1 MRFSENDFCGD
12 DGGSGLLEL
21 SLAGSRLAWLNY
33 DTGIHLHLGL
43 ATATITR
50 PQPRGVLILSTG
62 GNVSCMWGS
71 SCAFAGAGD
80 LRGGGGLLV
89 FDTWNVRG
97 KRCENVR
104 CFRQR
109 KTRGTLWRMQEDRA
123 ARIRSETVGLSTLAT
138 DGQRIAALRS
148 DGKLEILRA
157 DGRLLRRL
165 AVSGAVRAAA
175 IGSARLVVLTPTR
188 LLVYELRTRKLEHRW
203 PLSPRAETRALAGVG
218 GGFAA
223 YTEGRTIKLVRLS
236 DGLRRAIAVP
246 GEGAVHAAL
255 ASGGLSYA
263 YALPDSEYR
272 GRVAFISLGDLAR
285 RR

>member
-21 SLAGSRLAWLNY
+21 GLARSRLAWLVY
-33 DTGIHLHLGL
+33 ETGIHLHLGL
-43 ATATITR
+43 ATATTTR
-50 PQPRGVLILSTG
+50 RQPRGVLTLSTG

-97 KRCENVR
+97 KRCEDVR
-104 CFRQR
+104 CFRLR
-109 KTRGTLWRMQEDRA
+109 KTKGALWRVQGGRA

-138 DGQRIAALRS
+138 DGQRIAALRT
-148 DGKLEILRA
+148 DGKLEILRT
-157 DGRLLRRL
+157 DGQLVHTF
-165 AVSGAVRAAA
+165 AVSGPVRAAA
-175 IGSARLVVLTPTR
+175 IGNGRLVVLTTR
-188 LLVYELRTRKLEHRW
+188 LLVYELPTGKLEHRW
-203 PLSPRAETRALAGVG
+203 PLTTPAETRTLAGIG

-246 GEGAVHAAL
+246 GGGAVHAAL

-263 YALPDSEYR
+263 YALPHSKYR
-272 GRVAFISLGDLAR
+272 GGAAFISLRDLAR